1 MSWKNLLETMNE
13 EFDEKEVL
21 QKRPKERAFF
31 DKIAREIVE
40 ERIDELDLKSAVGR
54 VKTAAKRGWQVLS
67 GKIKEVA
74 LRGFKLGIAVGKT
87 LKGKFVLFNRA
98 GKILTPE
105 ADKAEYKKIAS
116 GKNVLTL
123 TYKSSAGP
131 ISISLSDKLNS
142 GFGTALT
149 KEGDGIFYVLQPRSP
164 AVQEGI
170 DYDSDLIIEA
180 DEEEEEEEGD
190 SRSNASI
197 MSKIDQL
204 VFGSFADEG
213 AAALKASEDKPVRP
227 VPVEVTYEDF
237 AREITTLLRRVKEG
251 TVLKGSKI
259 KNLAIYAPTGW
270 GKTEIIGKAA
280 KSAGYFF
287 FPLELQK
294 VPIEILSGFPFLDD
308 VEGAE
313 SDIKEDRLQR
323 AMKIVKMAP
332 SQYLPPAGS
341 QDAWLLFFD
350 EFNRAD
356 TEKMSAVMNLLL
368 NGELGGASELV
379 VNKKTSQKTLD
390 RYRLPKKVVVVLA
403 MNTGTQKAIADS
415 INAVKDLDIATLERV
430 HRVLHGKYHA
440 ESWFKSFAAVP
451 YVAETESGKTVAMLS
466 RVPPIILN
474 FIQDLMKTKG
484 SVGLDPEKPFL
495 QPIKVAG
502 GEPGSGGGE
511 RTTSPRSWTM
521 IADDMIENGVEQ
533 FDKLSPEAKA
543 KFDASAKKIKAAME
557 EEWAEVVK
565 KDPDQPKKLP
575 TDLEPYRF
583 AAWMK
588 AAQNQIRLLAMES
601 PELGDEGQDYI
612 RKMIKSFIKR
622 GKEGITEEDI
632 LLNYKAVREQVKNV
646 ADIGF
651 GTKSA
656 LLARLYFAL
665 TKYKNEKAILE
676 FMAEKGIP
684 ILSSKGPVEQIYLT
698 FKQMYKDL
706 DFAADD
712 FIAFTH
718 LVEQAAKK
726 ASQEGKTDS
735 PLRLLHAKLANWEIY
750 VDALKKRVTTK
761 SGVEK
766 ELAALTGG
774 KGKTKEKN
782 GEEGEEGESE
792 EGEEQKENKI
802 LSFLKG
808 IRLE

>member
-1 MSWKNLLETMNE
+1 MSWKNLLDVMNE
-13 EFDEKEVL
+13 EFDNKEVL
-21 QKRPKERAFF
+21 QKRPKEKDFF
-31 DKIAREIVE
+31 NKIAREIVE
-40 ERIDELDLKSAVGR
+40 DRVDELDLKSAIGK
-54 VKTAAKRGWQVLS
+54 VKTATKRGWQVLA

-74 LRGFKLGIAVGKT
+74 LRGFKMGVAVGKT
-87 LKGKFVLFNRA
+87 VKGKFVLFNKA
-98 GKILTPE
+98 GQILTPE
-105 ADKAEYKKIAS
+105 ADKVEFKKIAS
-116 GKNVLTL
+116 GKKPLTL
-123 TYKSSAGP
+123 TYKSPAGP
-131 ISISLSDKLNS
+131 MAVSVSDSLNR
-142 GFGTALT
+142 GFGTAIT
-149 KEGDGIFYVLQPRSP
+149 KDGDGVFFVVQPKTE
-164 AVQEGI
+164 AVKEDI
-170 DYDSDLIIEA
+170 DYDFSDMIIEA
-180 DEEEEEEEGD
+180 EGEEEEPEEK
-190 SRSNASI
+190 STASI
-197 MSKIDQL
+197 MAQVDQL

-213 AAALKASEDKPVRP
+213 SEALKASEDKPKKI

-237 AREITTLLRRVKEG
+237 NREISDLLRRVKEG

-280 KSAGYFF
+280 KAAGYFF

-308 VEGAE
+308 VQKEGSE
-313 SDIKEDRLQR
+313 EIKEERLQR

-341 QDAWLLFFD
+341 QEAWLLFFD

-379 VNKKTSQKTLD
+379 INKKTSQKTLD

-403 MNTGTQKAIADS
+403 MNTGMQKAIADS
-415 INAVKDLDIATLERV
+415 MNAVKDLDIATLERV

-440 ESWFKSFAAVP
+440 ESWFKSFAALP
-451 YVAETESGKTVAMLS
+451 HITETESGKEVALLS
-466 RVPPIILN
+466 RIPPIILN
-474 FIQDLMKTKG
+474 FIQDLMRTKG
-484 SVGLDPEKPFL
+484 SAGLDPEKPFL

-502 GEPGSGGGE
+502 GEPGGGGGE

-521 IADDMIENGVEQ
+521 IADDMIERGVEQ
-533 FDKLSPEAKA
+533 WNSLSKESQN
-543 KFDASAKKIKAAME
+543 KFEPSAKKIKTKIE
-557 EEWAEVVK
+557 ERWDEVVA
-565 KDPDQPKKLP
+565 KDPEQPKKP
-575 TDLEPYRF
+575 PQDLEPYKF
-583 AAWMK
+583 AAWMN

-601 PELGDEGQDYI
+601 PELGDEGADYI

-632 LLNYKAVREQVKNV
+632 LLNYKAVREQVKDV
-646 ADIGF
+646 ASIGF

-665 TKYKNEKAILE
+665 TKYKNEQAILN
-676 FMAEKGIP
+676 FMSEKGIP
-684 ILSSKGPVEQIYLT
+684 VLSKKGPVEQIYLT
-698 FKQMYKDL
+698 FKQMYNDL

-718 LVEQAAKK
+718 LVDQAAKK
-726 ASQEGKTDS
+726 AAQEDNSES
-735 PLRLLHAKLANWEIY
+735 PLRLLHGKLANWPIY
-750 VDALKKRVTTK
+750 VDALKKKVTTK

-774 KGKTKEKN
+774 KKGKK
-782 GEEGEEGESE
+782 GEAETEGEGE
-792 EGEEQKENKI
+792 EEQKEDKI
-802 LSFLKG
+802 LHFLKG

>member
-1 MSWKNLLETMNE
+1 MSWKNLLEVMNE
-13 EFDEKEVL
+13 EFDNKEVL
-21 QKRPKERAFF
+21 QKRPKEKDFF
-31 DKIAREIVE
+31 NRMAREIVE
-40 ERIDELDLKSAVGR
+40 DRVDELDLKSAVGK
-54 VKTAAKRGWQVLS
+54 VKSAAKRGWQVLA

-74 LRGFKLGIAVGKT
+74 LRGFKMGVAVGKT
-87 LKGKFVLFNRA
+87 VKGKFVLFNRS
-98 GKILTPE
+98 GTILTPE
-105 ADKAEYKKIAS
+105 ADKVEFKKIAS
-116 GKNVLTL
+116 GKRPLTL
-123 TYKSSAGP
+123 TYKSPAGP
-131 ISISLSDKLNS
+131 MPISVSDSLNR
-142 GFGTALT
+142 GFGTAIT
-149 KEGDGIFYVLQPRSP
+149 KDGDGVFFVVQPKT
-164 AVQEGI
+164 EGVKEDI
-170 DYDSDLIIEA
+170 DYDYSEIIIEA
-180 DEEEEEEEGD
+180 EEEEEEEPTGK
-190 SRSNASI
+190 STASI
-197 MSKIDQL
+197 MAQVDQL

-213 AAALKASEDKPVRP
+213 AEALKASEDKPKKI

-237 AREITTLLRRVKEG
+237 NREISDLLRRVKEG

-280 KSAGYFF
+280 KAAGYFF

-308 VEGAE
+308 VQKADEETKG
-313 SDIKEDRLQR
+313 DRLER

-368 NGELGGASELV
+368 NGELGGASELII
-379 VNKKTSQKTLD
+379 NKKTSQKTLD

-403 MNTGTQKAIADS
+403 MNTGMQKAIADS
-415 INAVKDLDIATLERV
+415 MNAVKDLDIATLERV

-440 ESWFKSFAAVP
+440 ESWFKSFAALPHVT
-451 YVAETESGKTVAMLS
+451 ETESGKEVAMLS
-466 RVPPIILN
+466 RIPPIILN

-484 SVGLDPEKPFL
+484 STGLDPEKPFL

-502 GEPGSGGGE
+502 GEPGGGGGE

-521 IADDMIENGVEQ
+521 IADDMIERGVEQ
-533 FDKLSPEAKA
+533 WNSLSKESQD
-543 KFDASAKKIKAAME
+543 KFDASAKKIKAKIE
-557 EEWAEVVK
+557 SKWDEVVA
-565 KDPDQPKKLP
+565 KDPEQPKKP
-575 TDLEPYRF
+575 PQDLEPYKF
-583 AAWMK
+583 AAWLN

-601 PELGDEGQDYI
+601 PELGDEGTDYI

-632 LLNYKAVREQVKNV
+632 LLNYKAVREQVKDV
-646 ADIGF
+646 ASIGF

-665 TKYKNEKAILE
+665 TKYKNEQAILD

-684 ILSSKGPVEQIYLT
+684 VLSKKGPVEQIYLT
-698 FKQMYKDL
+698 FKQMYTDL

-718 LVEQAAKK
+718 LVDQAAKK
-726 ASQEGKTDS
+726 AAQEGNADS
-735 PLRLLHAKLANWEIY
+735 PLRLLHGKLANWQIY
-750 VDALKKRVTTK
+750 VDALKKKVTTK

-774 KGKTKEKN
+774 GKKSSKKGEEG
-782 GEEGEEGESE
+782 GEEGEEE
-792 EGEEQKENKI
+792 EKKEDRI
-802 LSFLKG
+802 LNFLKG